1 MGSFQSCLISER
13 MVIFM
18 EELKLNS
25 GLKKIAIKDEDGDL
39 ITVLRVNVADADTAE
54 RFAKIINNLQEIS
67 ENCEKEAAAWK
78 KEHEQDET
86 VSGEVDVERGLQIN
100 RIRVRYLKQ
109 IAEEI
114 DKLFGE
120 GTVQSIYGDITP
132 DETALV
138 EFVEGVIPVMNKLFG
153 KRYEMTRKRYNSS
166 RKGARA

>member
-1 MGSFQSCLISER
+1 MGSFQSCPISER
-13 MVIFM
+13 MVIFV

-39 ITVLRVNVADADTAE
+39 ITVLSVNVADADTAE
-54 RFAKIINNLQEIS
+54 HFAKIINNLQEIS
-67 ENCEKEAAAWK
+67 ANCEKEAMAWK

-86 VSGEVDVERGLQIN
+86 VSGEVAVGRVLQIN

-109 IAEEI
+109 ITEEI

-120 GTVQSIYGDITP
+120 GPVRSVYGDIVP
-132 DETALV
+132 DEAALV

-153 KRYEMTRKRYNSS
+153 KRYEMTRKRYNSG
-166 RKGARA
+166 RKGART

>member
-1 MGSFQSCLISER
+1 
-13 MVIFM
+13 M

-39 ITVLRVNVADADTAE
+39 VTVLRVNVADADTAE

-67 ENCEKEAAAWK
+67 EKEAMAWK
-78 KEHEQDET
+78 KEHEQEET
-86 VSGEVDVERGLQIN
+86 ASGEVDVERVLQIN

-120 GTVQSIYGDITP
+120 GTVQGIYGDIVP
-132 DETALV
+132 DEAALV
-138 EFVEGVIPVMNKLFG
+138 EFVEGIIPVMNKLFG
-153 KRYEMTRKRYNSS
+153 KRYEMTRKRYNSG

>member
-1 MGSFQSCLISER
+1 MGSFQSCPISER

>member
-1 MGSFQSCLISER
+1 
-13 MVIFM
+13 M

-25 GLKKIAIKDEDGDL
+25 GLKKIVIKDEDGYL

>member
-1 MGSFQSCLISER
+1 
-13 MVIFM
+13 M

-39 ITVLRVNVADADTAE
+39 ITVLSVNVADADTAE
-54 RFAKIINNLQEIS
+54 RFAKIINDLQEIS
-67 ENCEKEAAAWK
+67 ANCEKEAMAWK

-86 VSGEVDVERGLQIN
+86 VSGEIDVERVLQIN
-100 RIRVRYLKQ
+100 HIRVKYLKQ